1 MTTVPI
7 EEVPNTSPVQDN
19 YSKDDVT
26 NTNDDVIKS
35 DVDVTKSDVDVT
47 KTDVDVTKTDDD
59 VTKSDNEKEVPEELI
74 ITLGITL
81 STEPH
86 TADKTF
92 GVITTTVPVVRNQAT
107 TIGYRHI
114 VRKLVCA
121 SFWYSHIMCDYVTC
135 CVMTSRVV

>member
-1 MTTVPI
+1 M
-7 EEVPNTSPVQDN
+7 QDN
-19 YSKDDVT
+19 YSKD
-26 NTNDDVIKS
+26 
-35 DVDVTKSDVDVT
+35 DVT
-47 KTDVDVTKTDDD
+47 KTDVDVTKIDDD
-59 VTKSDNEKEVPEELI
+59 VTKLDNEKEVPEELI

-92 GVITTTVPVVRNQAT
+92 GVVTTTVPVVRNQAT

-121 SFWYSHIMCDYVTC
+121 SFCYSHIMCDYVTC
-135 CVMTSRVV
+135 CVMTYRVV